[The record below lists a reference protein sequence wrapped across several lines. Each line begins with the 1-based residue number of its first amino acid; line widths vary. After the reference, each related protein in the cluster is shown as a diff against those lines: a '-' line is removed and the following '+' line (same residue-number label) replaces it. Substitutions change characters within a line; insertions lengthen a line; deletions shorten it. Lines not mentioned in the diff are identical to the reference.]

1 MKTKRAKVLS
11 ILLLTALAA
20 ASLFAAVA
28 MAWPEPQPRS
38 LQQRPQPAQMEQPAQ
53 RQQPAQMEEPA
64 EPLPVGGA
72 SQAALHLPQ

>member
-1 MKTKRAKVLS
+1 MKTMQGKVLS
-11 ILLLTALAA
+11 ILLLTALVAT
-20 ASLFAAVA
+20 SLFAAVA

-38 LQQRPQPAQMEQPAQ
+38 LQQPQPQPTQLPQPAQM
-53 RQQPAQMEEPA
+53 QQPS

>member
-1 MKTKRAKVLS
+1 MTTKRSKVLS
-11 ILLLTALAA
+11 MLLLTALVAT
-20 ASLFAAVA
+20 SVLAAVA

-38 LQQRPQPAQMEQPAQ
+38 LQQRARLHPAPLPQPAQLP
-53 RQQPAQMEEPA
+53 EPA